1 MTQETF
7 TGHSFVSARFATSAA
22 QQYHAPLPSLKDLET
37 YIRQKICPKSDN
49 ACNSRTESLRQ
60 AAYLDVDYDAISQ
73 SLVLTAFY
81 ASSETPGGWSER
93 IPKIDPAAKL
103 EVGILAPETP
113 RQPEEL
119 SLGGFLINVGEDS
132 KASTSL
138 DEYLIPEP
146 AC

>member
-7 TGHSFVSARFATSAA
+7 TVHSVVSGRFATSAA
-22 QQYHAPLPSLKDLET
+22 QQYHASLPSLKDLET
-37 YIRQKICPKSDN
+37 YIRQKICPRSDN
-49 ACNSRTESLRQ
+49 TCNSRATSLRH
-60 AAYLDVDYDAISQ
+60 AAYIDIDYDAISQ

-81 ASSETPGGWSER
+81 ASSETPGGWDE
-93 IPKIDPAAKL
+93 KISRYGPAAKL

-119 SLGGFLINVGEDS
+119 SLGGFLINVGEDT

-138 DEYLIPEP
+138 DEYLHPEP
-146 AC
+146 PC